1 MFEINPKVD
10 YGPQLNIIVW
20 LLISVSAL
28 FLFTRLYLKAC
39 QNRGLWW
46 DDWVLL
52 AAWLTQAAHAGFV
65 TFLVD
70 KGYGR
75 TKIPRQNLRFFG
87 GNVAA
92 LSALLIVANLLGK
105 LSFALTLLRLP
116 GRGLRVVAV
125 YIIITLTMTLGAS
138 CATIFVECSAAKR
151 QTNCIPMEIAIRYNM
166 FSCVYSA
173 AMDVALAFLPW
184 KFIWSLQM
192 SKKERIGVVTAMS
205 MGLFAAGAATMKTL
219 AFPEVLGNPV
229 ASVHLVVWGNA
240 ESSICIMAAS
250 IPILRALVRGGL
262 RCAVPF
268 GYPTDETG
276 ASTTMAESAQRRSFV
291 DHASIFPRRPSP
303 QETARKTVRTEDD
316 FDRTLT
322 STSPDLSI
330 KTGNDLED
338 WSDQDSIEMG
348 NYHHRRPE
356 VPHNVV

>member
-20 LLISVSAL
+20 LLISISAL

-46 DDWVLL
+46 DDYFLL
-52 AAWLTQAAHAGFV
+52 AAWLTQAAHAGVV

-87 GNVAA
+87 VSVPV
-92 LSALLIVANLLGK
+92 LSTLLIAANLLGK

-116 GRGLRVVAV
+116 ARWLRLVAV
-125 YIIITLTMTLGAS
+125 YIIVTLTLTLGFS
-138 CATIFVECSAAKR
+138 CATVFVECSAARRKD
-151 QTNCIPMEIAIRYNM
+151 NCIPLEIAVRYNM

-173 AMDVALAFLPW
+173 TMDVALAFLPW
-184 KFIWSLQM
+184 QFIWSLQM
-192 SKKERIGVVTAMS
+192 SRKEKVGVVTAMS
-205 MGLFAAGAATMKTL
+205 MGLFAAGAAAMKTL
-219 AFPEVLGNPV
+219 AFPEVLNNPV

-262 RCAVPF
+262 RCAIPF
-268 GYPTDETG
+268 GYPTNETG

-291 DHASIFPRRPSP
+291 NHA
-303 QETARKTVRTEDD
+303 TEDD
-316 FDRTLT
+316 LDRTLT
-322 STSPDLSI
+322 SLSPDLLT
-330 KTGNDLED
+330 KTASDSED

-356 VPHNVV
+356 VPLNVV